1 MVSCVLIDSSLGP
14 VLLVY
19 RVLLVSILSNL
30 LYTLLCWPFLLH
42 NPLLGYAFKVSG
54 FEMIWPA
61 FVFFEALND
70 STYSLTPL
78 VMYRLRQRVMSNR
91 FMMILMVFM
100 LLTLFL
106 SLSSLVTVIIVAFC
120 TSPFCRVM

>member
-1 MVSCVLIDSSLGP
+1 MVPCVHIESSLGP

-19 RVLLVSILSNL
+19 RVLLISILSNL
-30 LYTLLCWPFLLH
+30 LYTLLCWPFLLL
-42 NPLLGYAFKVSG
+42 NPTLGYAFKVSG

-70 STYSLTPL
+70 STYSLIPL
-78 VMYRLRQRVMSNR
+78 VMHRLRQRVMSNR
-91 FMMILMVFM
+91 FMIILMMFM

-120 TSPFCRVM
+120 ITSFCHVM